1 MNKKYIICLIILFI
15 WLGFIFIMSNTSSV
29 ESTKQSKTL
38 INNVLLT
45 TNKITN
51 IDIDSVTKII
61 HKPVRKLAH
70 ITEFFILSIIVI
82 ILLKNKIID
91 YNKLLLIS
99 ISICFIFACLDEYH
113 QTFIPG
119 RTGQFSDVLIDM
131 IGVLFGS
138 LIMYYINNKK
148 CIKEIK

>member
-1 MNKKYIICLIILFI
+1 MNKKYIICLILLFI
-15 WLGFIFIMSNTSSV
+15 WLGFIFIMSNTNSV
-29 ESTKQSKTL
+29 DSTKQSKTL
-38 INNVLLT
+38 INKVLT
-45 TNKITN
+45 TTNNITN
-51 IDIDSVTKII
+51 MDIDSVTRKI

-82 ILLKNKIID
+82 MLLKNKIID

-99 ISICFIFACLDEYH
+99 MSICFIFACIDEFH

-131 IGVLFGS
+131 IGVIFGCLLFNIYKRS
-138 LIMYYINNKK
+138 
-148 CIKEIK
+148 IKREV

>member
-15 WLGFIFIMSNTSSV
+15 WLGFIFIMSNTNSV
-29 ESTKQSKTL
+29 DSTKQSKTL
-38 INNVLLT
+38 INKVLT
-45 TNKITN
+45 TTNNITN
-51 IDIDSVTKII
+51 IDIDSVTRKI

-82 ILLKNKIID
+82 MLLKNKIID

-99 ISICFIFACLDEYH
+99 MSICFIFACIDEFH

-131 IGVLFGS
+131 IGVIFGCLLFNIYKRS
-138 LIMYYINNKK
+138 
-148 CIKEIK
+148 IKREA